1 MEDTFPE
8 VGHGGHGAGRIMGN
22 ALEIKTESHQAAA
35 LSRSAGVSPSVIE
48 KGRFATLTGGG
59 RVEGDERREKEG
71 GRECK

>member
-1 MEDTFPE
+1 MADTFPE

-48 KGRFATLTGGG
+48 KGRFATLTGGWRG
-59 RVEGDERREKEG
+59 RDERGEKEG